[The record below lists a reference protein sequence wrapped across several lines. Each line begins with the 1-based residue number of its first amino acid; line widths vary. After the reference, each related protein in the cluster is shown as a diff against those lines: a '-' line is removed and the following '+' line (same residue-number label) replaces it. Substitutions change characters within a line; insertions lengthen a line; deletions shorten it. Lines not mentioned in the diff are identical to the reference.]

1 MLNLSIVLEDSA
13 RNNPEGTAVVFGD
26 MRLPYSLI
34 DTVAGQVANL
44 LVSRGIEKGDKVAIA
59 CPNLPYFPFV
69 YFGILKAGA
78 TVVPLNVLLQS
89 REITYHL
96 NDSDAKALFCF
107 EGTPELPLGERGKAG
122 FEGAE
127 GCEHFFVLPATPL
140 ATESEYGESIWA
152 ALGGMPG
159 EFATVRTAPDDTAVI
174 LYTSG
179 TTGQPKGAELSHQ
192 NMLMNALVSD
202 KMFPRTEDGDVYLA
216 VLPLFHSFGQ
226 TVVMNTGFLRGA
238 TLVLLPRFEPGEAL
252 GLMSREG
259 VTFLAGVPTMYWAML
274 TKIHADG
281 AEVPRALKVAVAGGS
296 ASPVEVLKDFE
307 QTFGVSILEG
317 YGLSETSPVA
327 SFNQLGRPTKP
338 GTIGVPIW
346 GVEMKLI
353 DGDGK
358 TVEGEGPGE
367 IAIRGHNIM
376 KGYYGRPEATAE
388 VMRDGWFR
396 TGDIATRDADG
407 YYSIIDRAKDM
418 IIRGGF
424 NVYPR
429 EVEEVLMTHEGVSL
443 AAVVG
448 VPHDSHGEEIKAYV
462 IRTPGSPLTEE
473 ELIAWSRRT
482 MAAYK
487 YPRLVEFRDALPM
500 TATGKI
506 LKRELR

>member
-1 MLNLSIVLEDSA
+1 MLNLSSVLEDSA
-13 RNNPEGTAVVFGD
+13 RNNPDGTAIVFGD
-26 MRLPYSLI
+26 MRLPYSMI
-34 DTVAGQVANL
+34 ETVARQVANL
-44 LVSRGIEKGDKVAIA
+44 LVSRGIGKGDKVALA

-78 TVVPLNVLLQS
+78 TVVPLNVLLHA
-89 REITYHL
+89 REIAYHL

-122 FEGAE
+122 FEDAE
-127 GCEHFFVLPATPL
+127 GCEQFFVLPATPL
-140 ATESEYGESIWA
+140 ATESEYGESFWA
-152 ALGGMPG
+152 ALGGMSA
-159 EFATVRTAPDDTAVI
+159 EFETVQTSADDTAVI

-192 NMLMNALVSD
+192 NMLMNA
-202 KMFPRTEDGDVYLA
+202 M

-226 TVVMNTGFLRGA
+226 TVCMNTGFLRGS
-238 TLVLLPRFEPGEAL
+238 TVVLMPRFEPGEAL
-252 GLMSREG
+252 AIMSREK
-259 VTFLAGVPTMYWAML
+259 VTFFAGVPTMYWAML
-274 TKIHADG
+274 AKIHAEG
-281 AEVPRALKVAVAGGS
+281 LEVPTSLQAASAGGS

-307 QTFGVSILEG
+307 QTFGLGILEG

-338 GTIGVPIW
+338 GTVGTPIW

-353 DGDGK
+353 DNDWK
-358 TVEGEGPGE
+358 TIEGEGPGE
-367 IAIRGHNIM
+367 IAIRGHNVM

-418 IIRGGF
+418 IIRNGF

-429 EVEEVLMTHEGVSL
+429 EVEELLVTHEGVSL
-443 AAVVG
+443 VAVVG

-462 IRTPGSPLTEE
+462 IRTPGSSVTEE
-473 ELIAWSRRT
+473 ELIAWGREN

-487 YPRLVEFRDALPM
+487 YPRIVEFHDELPM

>member
-1 MLNLSIVLEDSA
+1 MLNLSSVLEDSA
-13 RNNPEGTAVVFGD
+13 RNTPDATAIVFGD
-26 MRLPYSLI
+26 MRLPYSMI
-34 DTVAGQVANL
+34 DTVACQVANL
-44 LVSRGIEKGDKVAIA
+44 LVSRGIGKGDKVAIA

-89 REITYHL
+89 REIAYHL
-96 NDSDAKALFCF
+96 DDSDAKALFCF

-122 FEGAE
+122 FEAAE
-127 GCEHFFVLPATPL
+127 GCEHFFVLPATAL

-152 ALGGMPG
+152 ALGGMSG
-159 EFATVRTAPDDTAVI
+159 EFETVQTAPDDTAVI

-179 TTGQPKGAELSHQ
+179 TTGRPKGAELSHQ
-192 NMLMNALVSD
+192 NMVMNVMVND
-202 KMFPRTEDGDVYLA
+202 KMFPRTEGGDTYLA

-226 TVVMNTGFLRGA
+226 TVILNTGFMRGA
-238 TLVLLPRFEPGEAL
+238 TLVLMPRFEPGEAL
-252 GLMSREG
+252 AIMRAEG
-259 VTFLAGVPTMYWAML
+259 VTFFAGVPTMYWALL

-281 AEVPRALKVAVAGGS
+281 EEAPSTLRIAVAGGS

-307 QTFGVSILEG
+307 KTFGIPILEG

-338 GTIGVPIW
+338 GTIGTPIW
-346 GVEMKLI
+346 GVEMRLV
-353 DGDGK
+353 DPDWK

-367 IAIRGHNIM
+367 IAVRGHNVM

-429 EVEEVLMTHEGVSL
+429 EVEEVLMGHEEVSL

-462 IRTPGSPLTEE
+462 IRTPGSSLTEDD
-473 ELIAWSRRT
+473 LIAWSREA

-487 YPRLVEFRDALPM
+487 YPRVVEFRDALPM